1 MLQRS
6 TLLALPSHP
15 PCCCVCMLHLQY
27 MESVWN
33 VFQRIFDKKLV
44 YRGSKIMPYSTTC
57 HTPLSNF
64 EVLATAGVASSPHA
78 IHTDPPSPYHLRLV

>member
-1 MLQRS
+1 M
-6 TLLALPSHP
+6 
-15 PCCCVCMLHLQY
+15 CVLHLQY

-64 EVLATAGVASSPHA
+64 EVLAAAAVASSLHA
-78 IHTDPPSPYHLRLV
+78 IHTDPPPLPITRLV